1 MKKDVYSIEREG
13 RYLIERLKDMQIAM
27 DKYKTS
33 QLGQALKKVYRGEM
47 TVDDSVEMA
56 KREINEIFVTDK
68 KENTGYY
75 GDVAGKCPLCG
86 KNVTK
91 GKYGYNCSGYKD
103 GCKFSIG
110 ANILG
115 AKINLTD
122 AQKILNGEKTDPLA
136 FTSKDNKKFTARL
149 KLDNGKVVF
158 DFSDKN

>member
-1 MKKDVYSIEREG
+1 MNIS
-13 RYLIERLKDMQIAM
+13 M

-33 QLGQALKKVYRGEM
+33 ELGKALKKVFRGEF
-47 TVDDSVEMA
+47 TIDDCVHLTE
-56 KREINEIFVTDK
+56 KEISEVFEKKQIPPEKDTDD
-68 KENTGYY
+68 GFM
-75 GDVAGKCPLCG
+75 GDVIGKCPLCG
-86 KNVTK
+86 RDVVRTNF
-91 GKYGYNCSGYKD
+91 GYGCTGYKD

-115 AKINLTD
+115 AKINLAD